1 MGGGS
6 GLWSPA
12 RPAVASA
19 RAALENSPR
28 QVGGSRIARNDGFG
42 SRAFVADTRA
52 MSRRLSRPGARHARR
67 GRRAVCSASLMTAGL
82 LAKYA
87 AAGGVGACVS
97 HAGAVPLDVVKTRVQ
112 QDPAKFAGGGVLE
125 SAKTLVKEEGW
136 GVLSRGLANT
146 MLGFLLHGAFKYGGF
161 EFLKQAFLES
171 DNAEIAT
178 FGHDHRLLTLL
189 VAAALAE
196 TVATVALLPLEQ
208 TRIKMVSDESY
219 ADNVLEAIQRLF
231 REDGLDGFVNSLP
244 PIYAKMIPFSM
255 CQLAT
260 YDVAVGASRETA
272 AALAVAVSAVAADG
286 DTSVAVAEM
295 ASLVSEALSSPFVAQ
310 VPASFLAATLASL
323 ASQPGDTLMSVINEG
338 EKKETSFRET
348 RKDADARASETGV
361 ESASAFGDGSED
373 VLEASLGG
381 SVVTLEKP
389 RSVEKRSESNDETE
403 KKKRRR
409 AGVAET
415 AARLGFD
422 GLYAGWQ
429 ERLAHVAAVIV
440 IQLVVYD
447 DIKHALIR

>member
-125 SAKTLVKEEGW
+125 SAKTLVREEGW

-219 ADNVLEAIQRLF
+219 ANNVLEAIQRLF
-231 REDGLDGFVNSLP
+231 REDGVDGFVNSLP

-272 AALAVAVSAVAADG
+272 AALAVALSAVAADG
-286 DTSVAVAEM
+286 DTSAAVAEM

-310 VPASFLAATLASL
+310 VPASFLAATTASL

-348 RKDADARASETGV
+348 LSASETASETGV
-361 ESASAFGDGSED
+361 ESASALGDGSED

-389 RSVEKRSESNDETE
+389 RSVEKKSESNDETE

>member
-52 MSRRLSRPGARHARR
+52 MSRRLSRPGARPARR

-231 REDGLDGFVNSLP
+231 REDGVDGFVNSLP

-348 RKDADARASETGV
+348 LSADARASETGV

-381 SVVTLEKP
+381 SVVTLEKR

>member
-1 MGGGS
+1 
-6 GLWSPA
+6 
-12 RPAVASA
+12 
-19 RAALENSPR
+19 
-28 QVGGSRIARNDGFG
+28 
-42 SRAFVADTRA
+42 
-52 MSRRLSRPGARHARR
+52 
-67 GRRAVCSASLMTAGL
+67 MTAGL

-125 SAKTLVKEEGW
+125 SAKTLVREEGW

-219 ADNVLEAIQRLF
+219 ADNVFDAIQRLF

-272 AALAVAVSAVAADG
+272 AALAVALSAVAADG

-310 VPASFLAATLASL
+310 VPASFLAATTASL

-389 RSVEKRSESNDETE
+389 RGRVEKKSESNDETE

>member
-1 MGGGS
+1 
-6 GLWSPA
+6 
-12 RPAVASA
+12 
-19 RAALENSPR
+19 
-28 QVGGSRIARNDGFG
+28 
-42 SRAFVADTRA
+42 
-52 MSRRLSRPGARHARR
+52 
-67 GRRAVCSASLMTAGL
+67 MTAGL

-125 SAKTLVKEEGW
+125 SAKTLVREEGW

-219 ADNVLEAIQRLF
+219 ADNVFDAIQRLF

-310 VPASFLAATLASL
+310 VPASFLAATTASL

-348 RKDADARASETGV
+348 LSADARASETGV

>member
-1 MGGGS
+1 
-6 GLWSPA
+6 
-12 RPAVASA
+12 
-19 RAALENSPR
+19 
-28 QVGGSRIARNDGFG
+28 
-42 SRAFVADTRA
+42 
-52 MSRRLSRPGARHARR
+52 
-67 GRRAVCSASLMTAGL
+67 MTAGL

-125 SAKTLVKEEGW
+125 SARTLVREEGW

-178 FGHDHRLLTLL
+178 VCHDHRLLTLL

-219 ADNVLEAIQRLF
+219 AENVFEAIQRLF
-231 REDGLDGFVNSLP
+231 REDGVDGLVNSLP

-260 YDVAVGASRETA
+260 YDVAVGACRETA
-272 AALAVAVSAVAADG
+272 AALAIAVSAVAADG
-286 DTSVAVAEM
+286 GLGSEM
-295 ASLVSEALSSPFVAQ
+295 ASHASEALSSPFVAQ

-338 EKKETSFRET
+338 KSRKEISRT
-348 RKDADARASETGV
+348 ADARASETGR
-361 ESASAFGDGSED
+361 ESPFGDGSED
-373 VLEASLGG
+373 VLPSGRNSLSSAEEKDTRGG
-381 SVVTLEKP
+381 SVAILEIAA
-389 RSVEKRSESNDETE
+389 RE
-403 KKKRRR
+403 KKTRRFFATRRR
-409 AGVAET
+409 RKS
-415 AARLGFD
+415 AARIPAWPRRRPVWGSTVSTR
-422 GLYAGWQ
+422 GGKRGSRTSPRWSSSSSWCTTTSST
-429 ERLAHVAAVIV
+429 R
-440 IQLVVYD
+440 
-447 DIKHALIR
+447 

>member
-1 MGGGS
+1 
-6 GLWSPA
+6 
-12 RPAVASA
+12 
-19 RAALENSPR
+19 
-28 QVGGSRIARNDGFG
+28 
-42 SRAFVADTRA
+42 
-52 MSRRLSRPGARHARR
+52 
-67 GRRAVCSASLMTAGL
+67 MTAGL

-125 SAKTLVKEEGW
+125 SAKTLVREEGW

-219 ADNVLEAIQRLF
+219 ANNVLEAIQRLF
-231 REDGLDGFVNSLP
+231 REDGVDGFVNSLP

-286 DTSVAVAEM
+286 DTSVVVAEM

-310 VPASFLAATLASL
+310 VPASFLAATTASL

-348 RKDADARASETGV
+348 LSADARASETGV
-361 ESASAFGDGSED
+361 ESASALGDGSED
-373 VLEASLGG
+373 VLEASRGG

-389 RSVEKRSESNDETE
+389 RGRVEKKSESNDETE

>member
-1 MGGGS
+1 
-6 GLWSPA
+6 
-12 RPAVASA
+12 
-19 RAALENSPR
+19 
-28 QVGGSRIARNDGFG
+28 
-42 SRAFVADTRA
+42 
-52 MSRRLSRPGARHARR
+52 
-67 GRRAVCSASLMTAGL
+67 MTAGL

-125 SAKTLVKEEGW
+125 SAKTLVREEGW

-219 ADNVLEAIQRLF
+219 ADNVFDAIQRLF

-272 AALAVAVSAVAADG
+272 AALAVAVSAVAVDDNA
-286 DTSVAVAEM
+286 SAAVAEM

-310 VPASFLAATLASL
+310 VPASFLAATTASL

-348 RKDADARASETGV
+348 LSADARASETGV
-361 ESASAFGDGSED
+361 ESASALGDGSED

-389 RSVEKRSESNDETE
+389 RSVEKKSESNDETE

>member
-1 MGGGS
+1 
-6 GLWSPA
+6 
-12 RPAVASA
+12 
-19 RAALENSPR
+19 
-28 QVGGSRIARNDGFG
+28 
-42 SRAFVADTRA
+42 
-52 MSRRLSRPGARHARR
+52 
-67 GRRAVCSASLMTAGL
+67 MTAGL

-219 ADNVLEAIQRLF
+219 ADNVFDAIQRLF
-231 REDGLDGFVNSLP
+231 REDGVDGFVNSLP

-272 AALAVAVSAVAADG
+272 AALAVAVSAVAVDDNA
-286 DTSVAVAEM
+286 SAAVAEM

-310 VPASFLAATLASL
+310 VPASFLAATTASL

-361 ESASAFGDGSED
+361 ESASALGDGSED
-373 VLEASLGG
+373 VLEASRGG

-389 RSVEKRSESNDETE
+389 RGRVEKKSESNDETE

>member
-19 RAALENSPR
+19 RAALENSPL

-52 MSRRLSRPGARHARR
+52 MSRRLSRPGARPARR

-231 REDGLDGFVNSLP
+231 REDGVDGFVNSLP

-348 RKDADARASETGV
+348 LSADARASETGV

>member
-1 MGGGS
+1 
-6 GLWSPA
+6 
-12 RPAVASA
+12 
-19 RAALENSPR
+19 
-28 QVGGSRIARNDGFG
+28 
-42 SRAFVADTRA
+42 
-52 MSRRLSRPGARHARR
+52 
-67 GRRAVCSASLMTAGL
+67 MTAGL

-219 ADNVLEAIQRLF
+219 ADNVFDAIQRLF
-231 REDGLDGFVNSLP
+231 REDGVDGFVNSLP

-272 AALAVAVSAVAADG
+272 AALAVALSAVAADG
-286 DTSVAVAEM
+286 DTSTAVADM

-310 VPASFLAATLASL
+310 VPASFLAATTASL

-348 RKDADARASETGV
+348 LSASETASETGV
-361 ESASAFGDGSED
+361 ESASALGDGSED
-373 VLEASLGG
+373 VLEASRGG

-389 RSVEKRSESNDETE
+389 RGRVEKKSESNDETE

>member
-1 MGGGS
+1 
-6 GLWSPA
+6 
-12 RPAVASA
+12 
-19 RAALENSPR
+19 
-28 QVGGSRIARNDGFG
+28 
-42 SRAFVADTRA
+42 
-52 MSRRLSRPGARHARR
+52 
-67 GRRAVCSASLMTAGL
+67 
-82 LAKYA
+82 
-87 AAGGVGACVS
+87 
-97 HAGAVPLDVVKTRVQ
+97 
-112 QDPAKFAGGGVLE
+112 
-125 SAKTLVKEEGW
+125 
-136 GVLSRGLANT
+136 

-219 ADNVLEAIQRLF
+219 ADNVFDAIQRLF
-231 REDGLDGFVNSLP
+231 REDGFDGFVNSLP

-272 AALAVAVSAVAADG
+272 AALAVAVSAVAAD
-286 DTSVAVAEM
+286 DNTSAAVAEM

-389 RSVEKRSESNDETE
+389 RSVDKKSESNDETE

>member
-1 MGGGS
+1 
-6 GLWSPA
+6 
-12 RPAVASA
+12 
-19 RAALENSPR
+19 
-28 QVGGSRIARNDGFG
+28 
-42 SRAFVADTRA
+42 
-52 MSRRLSRPGARHARR
+52 
-67 GRRAVCSASLMTAGL
+67 MTAGL

-231 REDGLDGFVNSLP
+231 REDGVDGFVNSLP

-310 VPASFLAATLASL
+310 VPASFLAATLA
-323 ASQPGDTLMSVINEG
+323 
-338 EKKETSFRET
+338 
-348 RKDADARASETGV
+348 
-361 ESASAFGDGSED
+361 
-373 VLEASLGG
+373 
-381 SVVTLEKP
+381 
-389 RSVEKRSESNDETE
+389 
-403 KKKRRR
+403 
-409 AGVAET
+409 
-415 AARLGFD
+415 
-422 GLYAGWQ
+422 
-429 ERLAHVAAVIV
+429 
-440 IQLVVYD
+440 
-447 DIKHALIR
+447 

>member
-1 MGGGS
+1 
-6 GLWSPA
+6 
-12 RPAVASA
+12 
-19 RAALENSPR
+19 
-28 QVGGSRIARNDGFG
+28 
-42 SRAFVADTRA
+42 
-52 MSRRLSRPGARHARR
+52 
-67 GRRAVCSASLMTAGL
+67 MTAGL

-125 SAKTLVKEEGW
+125 SAKTLVREEGW

-219 ADNVLEAIQRLF
+219 ADNVFDAIQRLF

-272 AALAVAVSAVAADG
+272 AALAVAVSAVAVDDNA
-286 DTSVAVAEM
+286 SAAVAEM

-310 VPASFLAATLASL
+310 VPASFLAATTASL

-361 ESASAFGDGSED
+361 ESASALGDGSED
-373 VLEASLGG
+373 VLEASRGG

-389 RSVEKRSESNDETE
+389 RGRVEKKSESNDETE

>member
-1 MGGGS
+1 
-6 GLWSPA
+6 
-12 RPAVASA
+12 
-19 RAALENSPR
+19 
-28 QVGGSRIARNDGFG
+28 
-42 SRAFVADTRA
+42 
-52 MSRRLSRPGARHARR
+52 
-67 GRRAVCSASLMTAGL
+67 VCSASLMTAGL

-231 REDGLDGFVNSLP
+231 REDGVDGFVNSLP

-348 RKDADARASETGV
+348 LSADARASETGV